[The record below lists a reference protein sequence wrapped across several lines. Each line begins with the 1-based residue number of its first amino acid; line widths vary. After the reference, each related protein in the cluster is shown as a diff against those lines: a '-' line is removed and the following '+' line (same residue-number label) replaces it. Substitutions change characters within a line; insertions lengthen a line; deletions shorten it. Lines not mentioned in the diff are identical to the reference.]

1 MPHLATTD
9 LAFQAKQGAAIRP
22 EALCFEMA
30 AELAIAPDA
39 AQRRSSVDFT
49 LIARRR

>member
-9 LAFQAKQGAAIRP
+9 LPLKAKLCAAIRLEVP
-22 EALCFEMA
+22 CFEMA

-39 AQRRSSVDFT
+39 AQRSSSVGFRM
-49 LIARRR
+49 IARRR